1 MLKSLIININKSSVT
16 SNNIS
21 KISKVN
27 QINRYFSS
35 KMTNVDDRS
44 KLFVSPKWLKENQNN
59 VKIVDASWFM
69 AHEKRDPRKEFVDK
83 HIKSAK
89 LFDIDEICDK
99 TVSLPHNLP
108 SEQVFEKEMKR
119 LGITND
125 DHIIIYDTRA
135 QYVASARVWW
145 TFLIFGHSAS
155 KVSLLEGGLPAWE
168 REGYPVQ
175 SGPIENSTN
184 NNDGVDQ
191 SKTYKSTFNNDLVK
205 NKQDILNN
213 LQNKEYQLIDARS
226 ADRFWGRVDEPR
238 PGLLRGHIPNSLNI
252 PWTDLIEPVANGG
265 HGGFIPNDKVLSTF
279 KEKGVD
285 LSSKIATTCGSGTT
299 AAVLSLGLYKLGY
312 PLAPIYD
319 GSWSEWGLPLNK
331 LPTSCSNN

>member
-1 MLKSLIININKSSVT
+1 MLKNLIININKST
-16 SNNIS
+16 TTNNIS
-21 KISKVN
+21 KFSKFN
-27 QINRYFSS
+27 QINRYFVSN
-35 KMTNVDDRS
+35 KMTDDRS
-44 KLFVSPKWLKENQNN
+44 KLFVTPKWLKDNQNN

-108 SEQVFEKEMKR
+108 TPEVFEKEMKR
-119 LGITND
+119 LGISND

-145 TFLIFGHSAS
+145 TFLVFGHSSS

-175 SGPIENSTN
+175 SGPIENASDSSLN
-184 NNDGVDQ
+184 N
-191 SKTYKSTFNNDLVK
+191 YKSSFNGELVK
-205 NKQDILNN
+205 NKQDMLTN
-213 LQNKEYQLIDARS
+213 LQSKEYQVVDARS

-238 PGLLRGHIPNSLNI
+238 PGLRRGHIPDSLNI

-265 HGGFIPNDKVLSTF
+265 HGGFIPKDKVLTSF
-279 KEKGVD
+279 KDKGID

-299 AAVLSLGLYKLGY
+299 AAVLSLGLYNLGY
-312 PLAPIYD
+312 PLPPIYD
-319 GSWSEWGLPLNK
+319 GSWSEWGLPVNK
-331 LPTSCSNN
+331 LPASCSNDN

>member
-1 MLKSLIININKSSVT
+1 MLKNLIININKSALT
-16 SNNIS
+16 TTTTTNNIS
-21 KISKVN
+21 KFTKVN
-27 QINRYFSS
+27 QINRYFAS
-35 KMTNVDDRS
+35 KMTDDDRS
-44 KLFVSPKWLKENQNN
+44 KLFVTPKWLKDNQNN

-108 SEQVFEKEMKR
+108 SQEVFEKEMKR

-145 TFLIFGHSAS
+145 TFLVFGHSAS

-168 REGYPVQ
+168 REGYEVQ
-175 SGPIENSTN
+175 SGPIENS
-184 NNDGVDQ
+184 NDQFVG
-191 SKTYKSTFNNDLVK
+191 SYKSKFNNDLVK

-213 LQNKEYQLIDARS
+213 LENKEYQVIDARS

-265 HGGFIPNDKVLSTF
+265 HGGFIPKDKVLTTF

-299 AAVLSLGLYKLGY
+299 AAVLSLSLYNLGY
-312 PLAPIYD
+312 PLPPIYD
-319 GSWSEWGLPLNK
+319 GSWSEWGLPVNK